1 MARLLVSAAQ
11 ATSYGVARAIRP
23 LLTAFTSALRRAPLQ
38 PKATAMSDLTILH
51 GAWLNAVG
59 QAKENG
65 EKNQAVAGEMVRA
78 NVDAVFESA
87 CRFIVMKSLPGWV
100 DEICTEHLE
109 AVRPTV
115 RAE

>member
-1 MARLLVSAAQ
+1 
-11 ATSYGVARAIRP
+11 
-23 LLTAFTSALRRAPLQ
+23 
-38 PKATAMSDLTILH
+38 
-51 GAWLNAVG
+51 
-59 QAKENG
+59 
-65 EKNQAVAGEMVRA
+65 MVRD

-87 CRFIVMKSLPGWV
+87 CRFIFMKSLPGWM

>member
-1 MARLLVSAAQ
+1 MSAI
-11 ATSYGVARAIRP
+11 SE
-23 LLTAFTSALRRAPLQ
+23 TSASCLRRAPLHQ
-38 PKATAMSDLTILH
+38 KATAMYDLTILH
-51 GAWLNAVG
+51 GESLKAVG
-59 QAKENG
+59 QAKENC
-65 EKNQAVAGEMVRA
+65 EKNQAVAEEMVRD

-87 CRFIVMKSLPGWV
+87 CRFIVMKSLPGWM

>member
-1 MARLLVSAAQ
+1 V
-11 ATSYGVARAIRP
+11 
-23 LLTAFTSALRRAPLQ
+23 
-38 PKATAMSDLTILH
+38 K
-51 GAWLNAVG
+51 AVG
-59 QAKENG
+59 QAKENC
-65 EKNQAVAGEMVRA
+65 EKNHAVAQDLVRV

-87 CRFIVMKSLPGWV
+87 CRFIVTKSLPGWM

>member
-1 MARLLVSAAQ
+1 M
-11 ATSYGVARAIRP
+11 Y
-23 LLTAFTSALRRAPLQ
+23 
-38 PKATAMSDLTILH
+38 DLTILH
-51 GAWLNAVG
+51 GASLKAVG
-59 QAKENG
+59 QAKENS
-65 EKNQAVAGEMVRA
+65 EKNQAVAEEMVV

-87 CRFIVMKSLPGWV
+87 CRFIVMKSLPGWM

>member
-1 MARLLVSAAQ
+1 MSAISETPA
-11 ATSYGVARAIRP
+11 SCMW
-23 LLTAFTSALRRAPLQ
+23 RAPLHR
-38 PKATAMSDLTILH
+38 KATAMYALTILQ
-51 GAWLNAVG
+51 GESLKAVG
-59 QAKENG
+59 QAKENC
-65 EKNQAVAGEMVRA
+65 EKNQAVAEKMVRD

-87 CRFIVMKSLPGWV
+87 CRFIVMKSLPGCM